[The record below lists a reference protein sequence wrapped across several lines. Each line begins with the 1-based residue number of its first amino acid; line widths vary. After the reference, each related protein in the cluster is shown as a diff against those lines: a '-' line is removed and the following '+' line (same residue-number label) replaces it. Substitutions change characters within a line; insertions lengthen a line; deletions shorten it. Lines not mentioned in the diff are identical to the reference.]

1 MSTEPETETGT
12 PAEPEESEEG
22 QAKPDLGD
30 AGKKALTAERKAR
43 REAEAARKA
52 AEDQLSQ
59 AEETAA
65 KLREAAMSD
74 QERKIEEARREA
86 ATAARRDEQ
95 AKAKDLVD
103 RANRRIV
110 AAEAVSV
117 AAANGVRPEKA
128 TRFVRL
134 LDLDD
139 VTVDGDGQVDTD
151 ALAALV
157 EAELA
162 DWPEFQTADA
172 SSQQQS
178 NSPASKPGR
187 FDGGARKPATTSGLE
202 AGRERAR
209 KRYPQTQTT

>member
-1 MSTEPETETGT
+1 MSTEPETDPG
-12 PAEPEESEEG
+12 ASGDPEGDTDE
-22 QAKPDLGD
+22 QPKADLGD
-30 AGKKALTAERKAR
+30 AGKKALSAERKAR
-43 REAEAARKA
+43 READAARKA
-52 AEDQLSQ
+52 AEDQLAQ

-95 AKAKDLVD
+95 QKAKDLVAQ
-103 RANRRIV
+103 ANRRIV

-117 AAANGVRPEKA
+117 AASHGVRPEKA

-134 LDLDD
+134 LDLDG
-139 VTVDGDGQVDTD
+139 VEVDDDGQVDTD
-151 ALAALV
+151 TLAALV

-162 DWPEFQTADA
+162 DWPEFQTAEASSSQDA
-172 SSQQQS
+172 SA
-178 NSPASKPGR
+178 PKPGK
-187 FDGGARKPATTSGLE
+187 FGGGARKTATTSGLE